1 MLDVTDLTFG
11 FGKKPLFR
19 GLSFSVTPGQ
29 LIRVDGHNGTGKSTL
44 ISVICGLISGHTGD
58 IRFADD
64 DFRKWTS
71 WIAPDANGLFPTLSA
86 KANIEFWLQLRNQ
99 PLSTEVLQDCLNGWG
114 ISGEWLQLGLPVS
127 KFSTGMKRRLALAR
141 LQLEKSKL
149 WLIDEPLFGL
159 DERAS
164 LKFKTQLIEHLQ
176 AGGGVVIVT
185 HDARLVEGIKHQTV
199 FLGGS

>member
-11 FGKKPLFR
+11 FGKKPLFK
-19 GLSFSVTPGQ
+19 GLCFSVTPGQ
-29 LIRVDGHNGTGKSTL
+29 LIRVDGHNGAGKSTL
-44 ISVICGLISGHTGD
+44 ISVICGLISGHTGS

-86 KANIEFWLQLRNQ
+86 VANLEFWLRLRNQ
-99 PLSTEVLQDCLNGWG
+99 HTSTEALRECLNGWG
-114 ISGEWLQLGLPVS
+114 ISGDWLQVGLPVS

-141 LQLEKSKL
+141 LQLESSKL

-159 DERAS
+159 DERAC
-164 LKFKTQLIEHLQ
+164 LKFKNHVMEHLQ
-176 AGGGVVIVT
+176 AGGGVVVVT
-185 HDARLVEGIKHQTV
+185 HDARLLEGIKHQTV